1 MESLG
6 EAALTTFQGAE
17 AVRWEM
23 VEDRR
28 HGGREKG
35 EGKMKMSIF
44 SEQSGLEH
52 KEMKMAAGSGA
63 IKFELI

>member
-1 MESLG
+1 MESSG
-6 EAALTTFQGAE
+6 EAAVTAFQGAE
-17 AVRWEM
+17 AVGWEM

-44 SEQSGLEH
+44 RE
-52 KEMKMAAGSGA
+52 
-63 IKFELI
+63 IKLITKDITTSK